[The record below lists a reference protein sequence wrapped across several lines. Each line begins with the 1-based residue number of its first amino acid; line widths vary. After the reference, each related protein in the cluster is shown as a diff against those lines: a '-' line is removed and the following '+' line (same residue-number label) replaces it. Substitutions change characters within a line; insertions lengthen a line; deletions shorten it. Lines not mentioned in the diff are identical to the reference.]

1 MCICFQL
8 IKLETI
14 SFSSECYW
22 DLKKKKMNTGV
33 KIMCIPLVHNM
44 RYWGEKNAWLK
55 MIIFVVDCAVINICF
70 HHQQLLNGKT
80 LNPVNVQQYFK
91 AGTHK
96 CLIHKHFTI
105 FSSKNMKPNNSN
117 INSQVSIKITFVT
130 KGCWGGE
137 RFFFSLEAIKWVSGG
152 DISPKC

>member
-1 MCICFQL
+1 
-8 IKLETI
+8 
-14 SFSSECYW
+14 
-22 DLKKKKMNTGV
+22 
-33 KIMCIPLVHNM
+33 
-44 RYWGEKNAWLK
+44 

-137 RFFFSLEAIKWVSGG
+137 RFFFFTGSDKVGGGGKVRHFTKCQPVLCSIKPL
-152 DISPKC
+152 ISFLKLGEKGRHADACKTAPNCITTLTADELLCV

>member
-1 MCICFQL
+1 ML
-8 IKLETI
+8 
-14 SFSSECYW
+14 
-22 DLKKKKMNTGV
+22 
-33 KIMCIPLVHNM
+33 
-44 RYWGEKNAWLK
+44 
-55 MIIFVVDCAVINICF
+55 IFVVDCAVINICF
-70 HHQQLLNGKT
+70 QHQQLLNEKT
-80 LNPVNVQQYFK
+80 LHPVNVQQYFK

-137 RFFFSLEAIKWVSGG
+137 RFFSLEAIKWGG
-152 DISPKC
+152 GGKVRHFTKC

>member
-1 MCICFQL
+1 
-8 IKLETI
+8 
-14 SFSSECYW
+14 
-22 DLKKKKMNTGV
+22 
-33 KIMCIPLVHNM
+33 MCIPLVCNM
-44 RYWGEKNAWLK
+44 RYWGENAWLK
-55 MIIFVVDCAVINICF
+55 MIIFVVDCAVINIRF

-80 LNPVNVQQYFK
+80 LHPVNVQQYVK

-105 FSSKNMKPNNSN
+105 ISLKNMKPNNSN

-137 RFFFSLEAIKWVSGG
+137 LFFFTAIFTSDKVGVGSQTFHQMLAR
-152 DISPKC
+152 SVLY